1 MDMSTQPN
9 PKASYAPVTRL
20 QESSMRGFETSE
32 FAARTQR
39 LQTAMAAQ
47 GLDALMLTTEAGM
60 NCIKIGLPRKLILSK
75 RKGLREVIFT

>member
-1 MDMSTQPN
+1 
-9 PKASYAPVTRL
+9 
-20 QESSMRGFETSE
+20 MRGFETSE

-60 NCIKIGLPRKLILSK
+60 NCIKIGRP
-75 RKGLREVIFT
+75 